1 MQRKLEIIYKDLPLQ
16 EIDPTQ
22 YCICH
27 DCVNCIC
34 PECTK
39 WRKVLAKDFIP
50 HLEQEIKNHK
60 HILIWAFHSELIL
73 RNLPEMTEIF
83 KKSLRAQYVNEVDKY
98 LRHLQGT
105 YEPEQLV
112 GVHVRRTD
120 YIDWIE
126 KNMKGKRIE
135 KEFFFTAFDYFR
147 KKYSKPIFLIT
158 SDDKKWCKE
167 NLLLQNQND
176 VIITELPKITS
187 NLNFSES
194 RGVSFDSV
202 LDFTLLTRCNHSI
215 YDVGSFGFWTSA
227 LAGGE
232 VLLADKYSS
241 IIHPLLKAIHKYKP
255 SNWTLID
262 VSKLK

>member
-1 MQRKLEIIYKDLPLQ
+1 MQRKLEIIYKDLPLK
-16 EIDPTQ
+16 EIDPSQ

-34 PECTK
+34 SECNK
-39 WRKVLAKDFIP
+39 WRKVVAKDFIP
-50 HLEQEIKNHK
+50 HFEQEIQSHK

-73 RNLPEMTEIF
+73 RNLPEMTNIF
-83 KKSLRAQYVNEVDKY
+83 KKSIREQYVNEVDEY
-98 LRHLQGT
+98 LRNLKVT
-105 YEPEQLV
+105 YRPEQLV

-126 KNMKGKRIE
+126 KTMRGKRIE
-135 KEFFFTAFDYFR
+135 KEFFYTAFEYFR
-147 KKYSKPIFLIT
+147 KKYSKPLFLIT
-158 SDDKKWCKE
+158 SDDREWCKE
-167 NLLLQNQND
+167 NLLAQDKND
-176 VIITELPKITS
+176 VVITEVPKSS
-187 NLNFSES
+187 NKFNISTS
-194 RGVSFDSV
+194 RGVSFDSAF
-202 LDFTLLTRCNHSI
+202 DFTLLTRCDHSI
-215 YDVGSFGFWTSA
+215 YDVGSYGFWASA